1 MSTAPPSGNRQSCA
15 TATSILELTGETAM
29 SGSTSVSGSQLP
41 WDATVCWPIWPTCK
55 TPGGPDGTA
64 CAGAATPR
72 PASAK
77 AAPETMSARSGLCTV
92 PPGCLRSGRP
102 RAGRTMDVV
111 QPPLPPEGTTAMG
124 DARRAPGTGST
135 VRHGVWVFSL
145 PSPDR
150 FVSYSAVADAGAREA
165 GVRREAADVL
175 LPREMF
181 ARSAVAVAPALLGC

>member
-1 MSTAPPSGNRQSCA
+1 
-15 TATSILELTGETAM
+15 
-29 SGSTSVSGSQLP
+29 
-41 WDATVCWPIWPTCK
+41 
-55 TPGGPDGTA
+55 
-64 CAGAATPR
+64 
-72 PASAK
+72 
-77 AAPETMSARSGLCTV
+77 MSARSGLCTV

-181 ARSAVAVAPALLGC
+181 ARSAVAVAPALLGCVLEHETPEGLVAVALTEVEAYDGQADPASHAYRGRTPRNAVMFGPPGHAY